1 MDYIFKDW
9 EKKMSAFES
18 SVEKDL
24 AEIRKCKADM
34 QDMRRQ
40 MHEEMTGSYYVRDVN
55 RIILSA
61 PEIILGNVDTD
72 GVLYEGAASKII
84 VRGTEVDLQATGN
97 GGRVETRASSIRQIA
112 EDPGADGLE
121 HVVGSMSEVVSQARS
136 IVIQS
141 DDAQGAFAVPPTS
154 NGGLRIHADKHLEIS
169 ATQSAERKEKQLDL
183 QIKGLEDSKTRL
195 KERASDHKE
204 SFSSLIKELEEL
216 MEKKEKLVKSEHAI
230 RSNYEDVELA
240 NAEVEA
246 ATEALVE
253 ETRGYSEVLAALS
266 ETNRLLKC
274 LKDMKSKIKKGE
286 EFLKQPTGSS
296 VNITGERISLA
307 SVDGDGNL
315 RDNEGSGISIK
326 ANKVG
331 IAAVESDGRLKE
343 KGRVSIQAMN
353 IDVAT
358 SGTTDAAYDDTGSLT
373 TATHTAEGDFTL
385 RSKNITI
392 EGTDYEVAD
401 KQLKEKQLTA
411 DSRLKLRAKTIEVST
426 EGSANVEVDQDGKL
440 TKATMTAEGDII
452 VRSKTLTVASAD
464 NDFENGEMKE
474 KSLAQ
479 GGSVAIRAV
488 KVDLS
493 PVDAEGKLIAG
504 SSMTLLA
511 EQMFVGAKSK
521 DVKSKLLQAASD
533 TVGLFADTTF
543 EAQQGE
549 GKAVVQL
556 DGGNV
561 SVGGSKTDIYG
572 ATTINGKTEAKDEI
586 KAPKAT
592 IDDLQAKSHFKA
604 TNIEDGVAVPAA
616 GGAGSLSAKL
626 TAQDAPKEA

>member
-169 ATQSAERKEKQLDL
+169 ATLAAERKEKQLDL

-358 SGTTDAAYDDTGSLT
+358 SGMRDAAYDDTGSLT

-440 TKATMTAEGDII
+440 TKANMTAEGDII

-479 GGSVAIRAV
+479 GGSVAIRAE

-493 PVDAEGKLIAG
+493 PVDAEGKLLAG

>member
-40 MHEEMTGSYYVRDVN
+40 MHEEMTGSYYLRDVN

-169 ATQSAERKEKQLDL
+169 ATLAAERKEKQLDL

-274 LKDMKSKIKKGE
+274 LKDMKSKIKKGD

-358 SGTTDAAYDDTGSLT
+358 SGMRDAAYDDTGSLT

-440 TKATMTAEGDII
+440 TKANMTAEGDII

-479 GGSVAIRAV
+479 GGSVAIRAE

-493 PVDAEGKLIAG
+493 PVDAEGKLLAG

>member
-183 QIKGLEDSKTRL
+183 QIKGLEDCKTRL

-253 ETRGYSEVLAALS
+253 ETRGYSDVLAALS

-572 ATTINGKTEAKDEI
+572 VTTINGKTEAKDEI

>member
-401 KQLKEKQLTA
+401 KQFKEKQLTA

-533 TVGLFADTTF
+533 TVGLFAGTTF

>member
-253 ETRGYSEVLAALS
+253 ETRGYSDVLAALS

-556 DGGNV
+556 DRGNV

>member
-141 DDAQGAFAVPPTS
+141 DDAQGAFAVPPSS

-169 ATQSAERKEKQLDL
+169 ATLAAERKEKQLDL

-274 LKDMKSKIKKGE
+274 LKDMKSKIKKDD

-358 SGTTDAAYDDTGSLT
+358 SGMRDAAYDDTGSLT

-440 TKATMTAEGDII
+440 TKANMTAEGDII

-479 GGSVAIRAV
+479 GGSVAIRAE

-493 PVDAEGKLIAG
+493 PVDAEGKLLAG

-543 EAQQGE
+543 EAQQSE

>member
-274 LKDMKSKIKKGE
+274 LKDMKSKIKKGD

-358 SGTTDAAYDDTGSLT
+358 SGMRDAAYDDTGSLT

-440 TKATMTAEGDII
+440 TKANMTAEGDII

-479 GGSVAIRAV
+479 GGSVAIRAE

-493 PVDAEGKLIAG
+493 PVDAEGKLLAG

-572 ATTINGKTEAKDEI
+572 ATTINGKIEAKDEI

>member
-533 TVGLFADTTF
+533 TVGLFAGTTF

>member
-24 AEIRKCKADM
+24 EEIRKCKADM

-40 MHEEMTGSYYVRDVN
+40 MHEEMTGSYYVRDMN

-61 PEIILGNVDTD
+61 PEIILGNVDSD
-72 GVLYEGAASKII
+72 GVLYDGASSKVI
-84 VRGTEVDLQATGN
+84 VRGTEVDLQAMGN
-97 GGRVETRASSIRQIA
+97 GGRVETRAASIRQIA

-141 DDAQGAFAVPPTS
+141 DDAQGAFAAPPTS

-169 ATQSAERKEKQLDL
+169 ASQSAERKEKQLDL
-183 QIKGLEDSKTRL
+183 QIRGLE
-195 KERASDHKE
+195 ERKAVFQQQASDHKE
-204 SFSSLIKELEEL
+204 SFASIIKELEEL
-216 MEKKEKLVKSEHAI
+216 MEKKEKLVKNEHAI
-230 RSNYEDVELA
+230 RANYEDVELA
-240 NAEVEA
+240 NAEVET

-253 ETRGYSEVLAALS
+253 ETRGYSEVLAALA

-274 LKDMKSKIKKGE
+274 LKEMKSKIKKGD
-286 EFLKQPTGSS
+286 EFLKQSTGSS
-296 VNITGERISLA
+296 VSIMGELVSLA

-343 KGRVSIQAMN
+343 KGHVSIQAMN

-358 SGTTDAAYDDTGSLT
+358 SGMTDAAYDDTGSLT
-373 TATHTAEGDFTL
+373 TATHAAEGDFTL

-401 KQLKEKQLTA
+401 SQLKEKQLTA

-440 TKATMTAEGDII
+440 TKANMTAEGDII

-464 NDFENGEMKE
+464 NDIENGEAKE
-474 KSLAQ
+474 KALAK
-479 GGSVAIRAV
+479 GGNVSIRAE
-488 KVDLS
+488 KVDVS
-493 PVDAEGKLIAG
+493 PVDAEGKLLAG

-561 SVGGSKTDIYG
+561 SVGGSKTDLFG
-572 ATTINGKTEAKDEI
+572 ATTVNANTEVKGEI
-586 KAPKAT
+586 KVPKAT
-592 IDDLQAKSHFKA
+592 IDDLEAKSHFKA
-604 TNIEDGVAVPAA
+604 TNIEDGIAVPAA

>member
-253 ETRGYSEVLAALS
+253 ETRGYSDVLAALS

-331 IAAVESDGRLKE
+331 IAAVESNGRLKE

>member
-479 GGSVAIRAV
+479 GGSVAIRAE

>member
-493 PVDAEGKLIAG
+493 PVDAEGKLLAG

>member
-40 MHEEMTGSYYVRDVN
+40 MHEEMTGSYYLRDVN

-296 VNITGERISLA
+296 VNITGERISMA

-440 TKATMTAEGDII
+440 TKANMTAEGDII

-479 GGSVAIRAV
+479 GGSVAIRAE

-493 PVDAEGKLIAG
+493 PVDAEGKLLAG

-572 ATTINGKTEAKDEI
+572 VTTINGKTEAKDEI

>member
-9 EKKMSAFES
+9 EKKISAFES

-253 ETRGYSEVLAALS
+253 ETRGYSDVLAALS

>member
-40 MHEEMTGSYYVRDVN
+40 MHEEMTGSYYLRDVN

-353 IDVAT
+353 IDVVT
-358 SGTTDAAYDDTGSLT
+358 SGMRDAAYDDTGSLT

-440 TKATMTAEGDII
+440 TKANMTAEGDII

-479 GGSVAIRAV
+479 GGSVAIRAE

-572 ATTINGKTEAKDEI
+572 ATTINGKIEAKDEI

>member
-440 TKATMTAEGDII
+440 TKANMTAEGDII

-479 GGSVAIRAV
+479 GGSVAIRAE

>member
-141 DDAQGAFAVPPTS
+141 DDAQGAFAVPPSS

-169 ATQSAERKEKQLDL
+169 ATLAAERKEKQLDL

-274 LKDMKSKIKKGE
+274 LKDMKSKIKKGD

-358 SGTTDAAYDDTGSLT
+358 SGMRDAAYDDTGSLT

-440 TKATMTAEGDII
+440 TKANMTAEGDII

-479 GGSVAIRAV
+479 GGSVAIRAE

-493 PVDAEGKLIAG
+493 PVDAEGKLLAG

-543 EAQQGE
+543 EAQQSE

>member
-34 QDMRRQ
+34 QDMRRR
-40 MHEEMTGSYYVRDVN
+40 MHEEMTGSYYVRDMN

-72 GVLYEGAASKII
+72 GVLYEGAASKVI

-112 EDPGADGLE
+112 EDPGTDGLE
-121 HVVGSMSEVVSQARS
+121 HVVGSLSEVISQARS

-141 DDAQGAFAVPPTS
+141 DDAQGAFAAPPTS
-154 NGGLRIHADKHLEIS
+154 NGGLRIHADKQLEIS
-169 ATQSAERKEKQLDL
+169 ATQASERKEKQLDF
-183 QIKGLEDSKTRL
+183 QMKGLE
-195 KERASDHKE
+195 ERKKALQEQASDHKE
-204 SFSSLIKELEEL
+204 SFASLIQELEEL
-216 MEKKEKLVKSEHAI
+216 MEKKEKLVKNEHDI
-230 RSNYEDVELA
+230 RANYEEVEKT
-240 NAEVEA
+240 NAEVETV
-246 ATEALVE
+246 TEALVE
-253 ETRGYSEVLAALS
+253 ETRGYSEVLAMLS

-274 LKDMKSKIKKGE
+274 LKDVKSKIKKGD
-286 EFLKQPTGSS
+286 EFLQQPTGSS
-296 VNITGERISLA
+296 VSILGEHISLA

-315 RDNEGSGISIK
+315 RDNEGSGIAIK

-331 IAAVESDGRLKE
+331 IAAVEADGKLKE
-343 KGRVSIQAMN
+343 KGQVSIQAMN

-358 SGTTDAAYDDTGSLT
+358 SGMADAAYDNEGSLT
-373 TATHTAEGDFTL
+373 TATHISEGDFTL

-411 DSRLKLRAKTIEVST
+411 DSTLRLRAKTIEVST
-426 EGSANVEVDQDGKL
+426 EGSANVEVDAEGKM
-440 TKATMTAEGDII
+440 TKANMTAEGDII
-452 VRSKTLTVASAD
+452 VKSKTLTVASAD
-464 NDFENGEMKE
+464 YDIENGEAKE
-474 KSLAQ
+474 KALAK
-479 GGSVAIRAV
+479 GGSIAIRAE
-488 KVDLS
+488 KTDLS
-493 PVDAEGKLIAG
+493 PVDAEGKLLEG
-504 SSMTLLA
+504 SSMILMA
-511 EQMFVGAKSK
+511 DQMFVGAMSK

-533 TVGLFADTTF
+533 TVGLFADTTL

-549 GKAVVQL
+549 GKAVLQL

-561 SVGGSKTDIYG
+561 AVGGTKTDVFG
-572 ATTINGKTEAKDEI
+572 DTTVNAKTEVKGEL
-586 KAPKAT
+586 KAPK
-592 IDDLQAKSHFKA
+592 ISGDDVQVGSHFKSP
-604 TNIEDGVAVPAA
+604 NIEDGMGAGSA
-616 GGAGSLSAKL
+616 GGGGSLSAKL
-626 TAQDAPKEA
+626 TPQDAPSGE

>member
-34 QDMRRQ
+34 QDMRRR
-40 MHEEMTGSYYVRDVN
+40 MHEEMTGSYYVRDMN

-72 GVLYEGAASKII
+72 GVLYEGAASKVI

-112 EDPGADGLE
+112 EDPGTDGLE
-121 HVVGSMSEVVSQARS
+121 HVVGSLSEVISQARS

-141 DDAQGAFAVPPTS
+141 DDAQGAFAAPPTS
-154 NGGLRIHADKHLEIS
+154 NGGLRIHADKQLEIS
-169 ATQSAERKEKQLDL
+169 ATQASERKEKQLDF
-183 QIKGLEDSKTRL
+183 QMKGLE
-195 KERASDHKE
+195 ERKKALQEQASDHKE
-204 SFSSLIKELEEL
+204 SFASLIQELEEL
-216 MEKKEKLVKSEHAI
+216 MEKKEKLVKNEHDI
-230 RSNYEDVELA
+230 RANYEEVEKT
-240 NAEVEA
+240 NAEVETV
-246 ATEALVE
+246 TEALVE
-253 ETRGYSEVLAALS
+253 ETRGYSEVLAMLS

-274 LKDMKSKIKKGE
+274 LKDVKSKIKKGD
-286 EFLKQPTGSS
+286 EFLQQPTGSS
-296 VNITGERISLA
+296 VSILGEHISLA

-315 RDNEGSGISIK
+315 RDNEGSGVAIK

-331 IAAVESDGRLKE
+331 IAAVEADGKLKE
-343 KGRVSIQAMN
+343 KGQVSIQAMN

-358 SGTTDAAYDDTGSLT
+358 SGMADAAYDNEGSLT
-373 TATHTAEGDFTL
+373 TATHISEGDFTL

-411 DSRLKLRAKTIEVST
+411 DSTLRLRAKTIEVST
-426 EGSANVEVDQDGKL
+426 EGSANVEVDAEGKL
-440 TKATMTAEGDII
+440 TKANMTAEGDII
-452 VRSKTLTVASAD
+452 VKSKTLTVASAD
-464 NDFENGEMKE
+464 YDIENGEAKE
-474 KSLAQ
+474 KALTK
-479 GGSVAIRAV
+479 GGSIAIRAE
-488 KVDLS
+488 KTDLS
-493 PVDAEGKLIAG
+493 PVDAEGKLLEG
-504 SSMTLLA
+504 SSMILMA
-511 EQMFVGAKSK
+511 DQMFVGAMSK

-533 TVGLFADTTF
+533 TVGLFADTTL

-549 GKAVVQL
+549 GKAVLQL

-561 SVGGSKTDIYG
+561 AVGGTKTDVFG
-572 ATTINGKTEAKDEI
+572 DTTVNANTEVKGEL
-586 KAPKAT
+586 KAPK
-592 IDDLQAKSHFKA
+592 IFGDDVQVGSHFKSP
-604 TNIEDGVAVPAA
+604 NIEDGMGAGSA
-616 GGAGSLSAKL
+616 GGGGSLSAKL
-626 TAQDAPKEA
+626 TPQDAPSGE

>member
-40 MHEEMTGSYYVRDVN
+40 MHEEMTGSYYLRDVN

-169 ATQSAERKEKQLDL
+169 ATLAAERKEKQLDL

-274 LKDMKSKIKKGE
+274 LKDMKSKIKKGD

-358 SGTTDAAYDDTGSLT
+358 SGMRDAAYDDTGSLT

-440 TKATMTAEGDII
+440 TKANMTAEGDII

-479 GGSVAIRAV
+479 GGSVAIRAE

-493 PVDAEGKLIAG
+493 SVDAEGKLLAG